1 MFGGFVQVFGNKRGR
16 IVFFAQVIG
25 YGVFVEVAEDGQN
38 EFLDGRAFAGID
50 ARLQLGGLQILHGA
64 IAQPGFDIVFPCTFI
79 IRVEWAIFQQLFFGQ
94 KRVPDLLYRRFVEGL
109 GCCP

>member
-1 MFGGFVQVFGNKRGR
+1 MLGGFVQVFGNKRGR

-38 EFLDGRAFAGID
+38 EFLNGCAFAGID
-50 ARLQLGGLQILHGA
+50 ARLQLGGLQVLHGG
-64 IAQPGFDIVFPCTFI
+64 IAQPGFDIVFPGTFI
-79 IRVEWAIFQQLFFGQ
+79 VGVERAIFQQLFFGQ

-109 GCCP
+109 GCYP